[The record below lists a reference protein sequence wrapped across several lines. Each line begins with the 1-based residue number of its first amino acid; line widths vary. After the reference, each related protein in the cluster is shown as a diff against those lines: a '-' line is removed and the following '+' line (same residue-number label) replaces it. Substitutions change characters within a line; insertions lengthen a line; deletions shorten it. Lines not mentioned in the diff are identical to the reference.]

1 MSSDMWVIFFCGV
14 TLGALIESIIAI
26 VVMNL
31 DKEGK

>member
-1 MSSDMWVIFFCGV
+1 MTSDMWIIFFCGV

-26 VVMNL
+26 VVMNI